1 MLINKQAK
9 KLIKMEK
16 GMEIKKIDYD
26 FTVCKVKD
34 YTLVNMEDAYCFIG
48 KTDEEKSLVCRTG
61 NVPENVIEQENGW
74 KAFRIQGILDFSLIG
89 VLSKIA
95 ALLAEN
101 NIGIFVIST
110 YNTDYIFVKEEKV
123 FEALQLLADAGYRIV

>member
-26 FTVCKVKD
+26 FTICKVKD

-123 FEALQLLADAGYRIV
+123 FEALQLLDDAGYRIV

>member
-1 MLINKQAK
+1 MNLDLIR
-9 KLIKMEK
+9 EK
-16 GMEIKKIDYD
+16 EMEIKRIDYD

-34 YTLVNMEDAYCFIG
+34 YTLVNMEDAYYFIG
-48 KTDEEKSLVCRTG
+48 KTDEEKSLVCRTE
-61 NVPENVIEQENGW
+61 NVPDNVMEQEDGW

-110 YNTDYIFVKEEKV
+110 YNTDYVFVKEEKI

>member
-61 NVPENVIEQENGW
+61 NVPENVMQACQKRFFIWSVYHKWGEKDCQKMMGMRS
-74 KAFRIQGILDFSLIG
+74 KL
-89 VLSKIA
+89 LSCLQCRYKINHEY
-95 ALLAEN
+95 LL
-101 NIGIFVIST
+101 V
-110 YNTDYIFVKEEKV
+110 
-123 FEALQLLADAGYRIV
+123 

>member
-123 FEALQLLADAGYRIV
+123 FEALQLLDDAGYRIV

>member
-26 FTVCKVKD
+26 FTICKVKD

-95 ALLAEN
+95 VLLAEN

>member
-9 KLIKMEK
+9 KLRKMEK
-16 GMEIKKIDYD
+16 GMEIKKLDYD
-26 FTVCKVKD
+26 FTVCKVED

-48 KTDEEKSLVCRTG
+48 KTDEEKSLVCRTE
-61 NVPENVIEQENGW
+61 NVPENVMEQEDGW

-95 ALLAEN
+95 TLLAEN
-101 NIGIFVIST
+101 NIGIFVVST
-110 YNTDYIFVKEEKV
+110 YNTDYVFVKEEKI
-123 FEALQLLADAGYRIV
+123 FEALQLLADAGYKIV